1 MDAAAPSPAESLT
14 IARRSEAPGPDLRRR
29 ITYLMLLR
37 TIVISLV
44 LGLALWMSWA
54 KSVDP
59 YGAASLLLLLGV
71 VGTTY
76 ALTIVYAVLLRGG
89 IAPERLIW
97 PQIVGDLAVTTLLV
111 HVTGGAQSAYTF
123 FFALSIVGAAMVR
136 SRRETVVVTL
146 VSMALLFLAALSVW
160 QQVLPVPVLPTLTP
174 EAQSTG
180 DFLRSLGLN
189 LGALLG
195 VGALAYLLAGELQ
208 RTEASLATE
217 RRVVADLVTLHQ
229 DIVRSLTS
237 GLVTVDLDG
246 RILTV
251 NSAAAELL
259 GDSQA
264 GRDIEEVLPG
274 LRVRLADLEPG
285 GELRRFDLAI
295 AGAERPVV
303 LGISVSPLRDV
314 HDRLIGRV
322 INFTDLSE
330 LRRMEQQYKQAE
342 RMSTIGQL
350 AAGIAHE
357 IRNPLASMSGSI
369 ELLQQAA
376 EVSEDDRTLMQIVVR
391 EIDRL
396 NALINDLLDYANP
409 RPRESARFDLSVMI
423 EETVTV
429 FRQDKSRGDVDVQ
442 TILPPPGA
450 LIVDADPAKL
460 RQVVWNLVRN
470 AADAATV
477 GGGHV
482 VVSVSEERDRV
493 EIVIT
498 DDGPGISPEHLP
510 RIFDPFFTTKKK
522 GTGLGLATCLSVVTE
537 HGGELDVESEPGKG
551 TRFVIRLAR
560 TAPAGE
566 QETKV
571 PVVSSAS

>member
-1 MDAAAPSPAESLT
+1 MEPPPTSPAESLT
-14 IARRSEAPGPDLRRR
+14 IAHRGESSGPDLRRR

-37 TIVISLV
+37 TIVISVV
-44 LGLALWMSWA
+44 LGMALWMSWA
-54 KSVDP
+54 KNFD
-59 YGAASLLLLLGV
+59 ASSPATLLLLLGV

-76 ALTIVYAVLLRGG
+76 ALTIVYGVLLKWGV
-89 IAPERLIW
+89 APERLIW

-111 HVTGGAQSAYTF
+111 HVTGGAQSPYTF

-136 SRRETVVVTL
+136 SRQTAVLVTVI
-146 VSMALLFLAALSVW
+146 SMSLLALAALSVW
-160 QQVLPVPVLPTLTP
+160 HQVLPVPVLPTLSP
-174 EAQSTG
+174 EAQSPSE
-180 DFLRSLGLN
+180 FLRSLGLN
-189 LGALLG
+189 LGALAG
-195 VGALAYLLAGELQ
+195 VGALSYLLAGELQ
-208 RTEASLATE
+208 RTEASLASE

-237 GLVTVDLDG
+237 GLVTIDLAG

-251 NSAAAELL
+251 NETASELL
-259 GDSQA
+259 GADHA
-264 GRDIEEVLPG
+264 GRDVEEILPG
-274 LRVRLADLEPG
+274 LRARLADLPPG
-285 GELRRFDLAI
+285 EELRRADLALPRDDR
-295 AGAERPVV
+295 ALV

-314 HDRLIGRV
+314 RDRVIGRV
-322 INFTDLSE
+322 INFTDLTE
-330 LRRMEQQYKQAE
+330 LRRMEQQMKHAE
-342 RMSTIGQL
+342 RMATIGQL

-409 RPRESARFDLSVMI
+409 RPRQPARFDLAVMI
-423 EETVTV
+423 DETVTV
-429 FRQDKSRGDVDVQ
+429 FRQDRSRGDVDVQ
-442 TILPPPGA
+442 TILPPAGA
-450 LIVDADPAKL
+450 LTVEADPAKL

-470 AADAATV
+470 AADAAAT

-482 VVSVSEERDRV
+482 VVSVAELGSDV
-493 EIVIT
+493 EIAIT
-498 DDGPGISPEHLP
+498 DDGPGIAAEHLP

-522 GTGLGLATCLSVVTE
+522 GTGLGLATCLSVITE
-537 HGGELDVESEPGKG
+537 HGGDIEVTSEPGKG

-560 TAPAGE
+560 TVPPGE
-566 QETKV
+566 QGGEA